1 VRWHLLPL
9 RSQPEKNGEKQ
20 ETLAMK
26 ILKTTI
32 LALTAAASLGA
43 VALSSATPASAHYR
57 HHGWAPK
64 YWNYGYSYRVYRPYC
79 VIKFDYYGNPYKA
92 CF

>member
-1 VRWHLLPL
+1 
-9 RSQPEKNGEKQ
+9 
-20 ETLAMK
+20 MK

>member
-1 VRWHLLPL
+1 VRWHLLPP
-9 RSQPEKNGEKQ
+9 RSHPEKNGEKQ

-26 ILKTTI
+26 TLKTTI
-32 LALTAAASLGA
+32 LALAAAASLGV

-57 HHGWAPK
+57 HFGWGHRH
-64 YWNYGYSYRVYRPYC
+64 YGYTYYRPYTPYC
-79 VIKFDYYGNPYKA
+79 VVKFDYYGNPYKV